1 MNDSY
6 YRYITPEVI
15 RSGEIVADNAEANAE
30 AERYNSEMSL
40 GLMKKGKWLKA
51 ADFFGTVNVISFLMA
66 VCVAL
71 KPVIVGTDAGIN
83 LAAAIIAGFG
93 YAYLILR
100 YILKSSLMMKFDLT
114 RAQGRGRGYGI
125 VAYPNSQNAQDIDMS
140 LVLAFLCGLI
150 GVVLGVV
157 YLRQTCTFNKAV
169 TFAAVVFQLAAIIF
183 YVLSPKRYSVGI
195 SVIVGLLPVA
205 ASPVTIPYAAMS
217 VFGAVVTHM
226 RFSAMAQCSGYP
238 DFEPLRIRYSSDG
251 ALKVTN
257 YDNFNRFDGIDDEME
272 SI

>member
-1 MNDSY
+1 MDSY
-6 YRYITPEVI
+6 YKYITPEVI
-15 RSGEIVADNAEANAE
+15 RSGEIVADNAEAAAE
-30 AERYNSEMSL
+30 AERYNNEMAL
-40 GLMKKGKWLKA
+40 GLMKKSKWLKA

-71 KPVIVGTDAGIN
+71 KPVIIGTDVGIN
-83 LAAAIIAGFG
+83 LGAAVIAGFG

-100 YILKSSLMMKFDLT
+100 YILKSPLVMKVDLT

-125 VAYPNSQNAQDIDMS
+125 VASPNSQTAQDFDMTIAG
-140 LVLAFLCGLI
+140 AFLGGLF
-150 GVVLGVV
+150 GVVLGVI
-157 YLRQTCTFNKAV
+157 YLRQTCTFNTAISLL
-169 TFAAVVFQLAAIIF
+169 AVVLHLAAIIF

-195 SVIVGLLPVA
+195 SIVVAALPIL
-205 ASPVTIPYAAMS
+205 ASPVTIPYAVMS
-217 VFGAVVTHM
+217 AVGAIVTDR
-226 RFSAMAQCSGYP
+226 RFYAMAQCSGYP
-238 DFEPLRIRYSSDG
+238 DFEPLRIRFSSDG